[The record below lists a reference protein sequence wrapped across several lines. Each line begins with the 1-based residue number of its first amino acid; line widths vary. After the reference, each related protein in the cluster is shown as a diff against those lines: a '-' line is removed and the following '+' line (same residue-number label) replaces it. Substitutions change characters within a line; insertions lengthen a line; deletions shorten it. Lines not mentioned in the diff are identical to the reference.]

1 MKYYNPNTGQTA
13 QIDDTKPKTKN
24 TVYVFYGDHRG
35 NMDNVS
41 VKVDWDKFIQAFY
54 EAIK

>member
-1 MKYYNPNTGQTA
+1 MKYYNPTTGQTA
-13 QIDDTKPKTKN
+13 QIDDTKPKINN

-35 NMDNVS
+35 NMDKVS